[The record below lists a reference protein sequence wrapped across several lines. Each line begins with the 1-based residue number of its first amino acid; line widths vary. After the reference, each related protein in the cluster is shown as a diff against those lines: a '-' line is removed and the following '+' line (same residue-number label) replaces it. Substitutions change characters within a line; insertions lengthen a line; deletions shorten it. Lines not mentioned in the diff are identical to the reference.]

1 MVVLAGDLE
10 TMGRYKLEAL
20 RPTRNELSEGE
31 AP

>member
-20 RPTRNELSEGE
+20 RSTRNELSKDK